1 MSWTDRI
8 RTQVGNIT
16 GRTERERLQRQ
27 VEELQD
33 ELHTVNSNLTHALT
47 DLESQEI
54 SNYTLKEQLASVRN
68 ELFWEQVRRYQEE
81 QFYRKELDQ
90 QRSETMEIID
100 RNKKLQD
107 QLEDAEKE
115 IKRMRDDR
123 NMMAQ
128 HPGEDEEEQSSASDE
143 ADVDRST
150 SALSEAEEKAE
161 EQSSISDY
169 IEADVDRSTSASPIT
184 EETAEEQSSASDYIE
199 AETDERRPPSIA
211 PEPDFDQHLTVV
223 SQDQSTEASTSTA
236 RGAQRTRTFWK
247 RVRDFFFR
255 KRNKKKRESEP
266 NTNRDNTTLTER

>member
-8 RTQVGNIT
+8 RTQVADIT
-16 GRTERERLQRQ
+16 GRTERERLRRQ

-68 ELFWEQVRRYQEE
+68 ELFGEQLRRYQEE
-81 QFYRKELDQ
+81 EFYRKELDQ

-128 HPGEDEEEQSSASDE
+128 QYAEVLEKYERERERNAELEEELKQKQPSPSPGEDEEEQSSASDE

-150 SALSEAEEKAE
+150 SASSEAEEKAE
-161 EQSSISDY
+161 EHLLFQI
-169 IEADVDRSTSASPIT
+169 TSKQMWTVHICFTIT
-184 EETAEEQSSASDYIE
+184 EETAERSSAL
-199 AETDERRPPSIA
+199 RL
-211 PEPDFDQHLTVV
+211 H
-223 SQDQSTEASTSTA
+223 
-236 RGAQRTRTFWK
+236 RG
-247 RVRDFFFR
+247 
-255 KRNKKKRESEP
+255 RN
-266 NTNRDNTTLTER
+266 

>member
-68 ELFWEQVRRYQEE
+68 ELFGEQIRRYQEE
-81 QFYRKELDQ
+81 EFYRKELDQ

-128 HPGEDEEEQSSASDE
+128 QFAEVLEKYERERERNAELEEELKQKQPSPSPGEDEEEQSSASDE

-150 SALSEAEEKAE
+150 SASSEAEEKAGAVF
-161 EQSSISDY
+161 Y
-169 IEADVDRSTSASPIT
+169 FRLHRSRCGPVHICFTNH
-184 EETAEEQSSASDYIE
+184 
-199 AETDERRPPSIA
+199 RRDS
-211 PEPDFDQHLTVV
+211 
-223 SQDQSTEASTSTA
+223 
-236 RGAQRTRTFWK
+236 RGAVFC
-247 RVRDFFFR
+247 FR
-255 KRNKKKRESEP
+255 LHRGRN
-266 NTNRDNTTLTER
+266 